1 VQRHFKVKVGG
12 AGAWRPFRC
21 GLEGAPLRGEAGGAP
36 TPYAAVALNVLAYR
50 GRRYKVNLLEIH
62 AGVLGH
68 VDDAIAS
75 GVSV

>member
-1 VQRHFKVKVGG
+1 
-12 AGAWRPFRC
+12 
-21 GLEGAPLRGEAGGAP
+21 
-36 TPYAAVALNVLAYR
+36 VALNVLAYR
-50 GRRYKVNLLEIH
+50 GRRYNVNLLEIH

>member
-1 VQRHFKVKVGG
+1 
-12 AGAWRPFRC
+12 
-21 GLEGAPLRGEAGGAP
+21 
-36 TPYAAVALNVLAYR
+36 VALNVLAYR